1 MVVNTTCIISLKHAG
16 KIYMGGDAAIN
27 SSDSW
32 LQATSMHPKIWKDG
46 NILMGVGGKQRIS
59 QLMRLFKAPAIT
71 GDAFDYLLSTY
82 LPKMISY
89 LDSQRV
95 IKTNDDDGMICMD
108 ATILIGLLG
117 RIFKIDS
124 GFAITEYPAYAVIG
138 ANAEVALGSLY
149 SSGNHGVHPM
159 NRINE
164 ALHAVL
170 DHCASVREPFTVL
183 EM

>member
-1 MVVNTTCIISLKHAG
+1 MTCIISLKHAG

-32 LQATSMHPKIWKDG
+32 LQPTSMHPKIWKDG
-46 NILMGVGGKQRIS
+46 SILVGVGGKQRIS
-59 QLMRLFKAPAIT
+59 QLMQIFKSPAIT
-71 GDAFDYLLSTY
+71 WDAFDYLQNTY
-82 LPKMISY
+82 LPTMITY
-89 LDSQRV
+89 LDGNRV
-95 IKTNDDDGMICMD
+95 IKTNNEDGMISMD
-108 ATILIGLLG
+108 ATILIGLAG

-124 GFAITEYPAYAVIG
+124 GFAITEYPEYTAIG

-149 SSGNHGVHPM
+149 ASGNHGVHPE

-170 DHCASVREPFTVL
+170 DQCASVREPFTIF
-183 EM
+183 EI